1 MGVMS
6 YEETLDVSCMAVTPA
21 CSKGALGTW
30 RSQCSARTLSRD
42 HAAFEEGTSSLVNR
56 RGRCVCRSVLKLR
69 RESGKTHEGK
79 PRSEPDWGNPTVR
92 DRRGACGIVVS
103 MGAGLRPNGKLLD
116 RPPDP
121 AVTCAPHFYP
131 DHMREKLKPMLF
143 DDEYVEQARATRPSP
158 VAKAR
163 RSDQAKAKDATKLSE
178 DGLPVHSFRT
188 LLDDLATLAYN
199 VCHTPLNPDAKLV
212 MTTRPTPVQEKAF
225 RLLNINPA
233 CTQ

>member
-42 HAAFEEGTSSLVNR
+42 HAALAAGTSSLVNR

-131 DHMREKLKPMLF
+131 DHLREALKPLLH
-143 DDEYVEQARATRPSP
+143 DDEALATRRDQRANP
-158 VAKAR
+158 VMPTPRPEGANAKAAR
-163 RSDQAKAKDATKLSE
+163 HRTDDA
-178 DGLPVHSFRT
+178 LP
-188 LLDDLATLAYN
+188 
-199 VCHTPLNPDAKLV
+199 C
-212 MTTRPTPVQEKAF
+212 
-225 RLLNINPA
+225 IA
-233 CTQ
+233 CIRCCKTSPP